1 MWWNLLANNNELL
14 PLNTTNNELPRTLL
28 PPNNNEL
35 LLPLNTTNNELPR
48 PLLPLLNNEILD
60 NKATWLQLW
69 PQQLNLNDEKPND
82 LLI

>member
-1 MWWNLLANNNELL
+1 MWWNLLGA
-14 PLNTTNNELPRTLL
+14 RTLL

-48 PLLPLLNNEILD
+48 PLLPLLNNELLD
-60 NKATWLQLW
+60 NKATWLKLW
-69 PQQLNLNDEKPND
+69 PLQLNLNDENPND